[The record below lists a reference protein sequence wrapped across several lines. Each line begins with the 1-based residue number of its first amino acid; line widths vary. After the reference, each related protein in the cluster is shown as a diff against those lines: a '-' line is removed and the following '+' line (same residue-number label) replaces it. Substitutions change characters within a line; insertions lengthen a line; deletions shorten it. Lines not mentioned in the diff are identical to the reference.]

1 MNITVD
7 RPHVA
12 ARLWPLLLLAACNT
26 SHKELLKAPEEQAA
40 LRAMQT
46 RLYDTADEQATMR
59 AVIATLQDLG
69 IVIDDANAA
78 LGIVSGTKFDSARY
92 GGSTVRI
99 QVAVKPHGGKQ
110 MSVRVSAQA
119 GTKTVTDP
127 GAYQEFFVSLSKGM
141 FLTAH
146 EIE

>member
-1 MNITVD
+1 MKI
-7 RPHVA
+7 
-12 ARLWPLLLLAACNT
+12 LLPLLLLAACNT

-40 LRAMQT
+40 LRGMQT
-46 RLYDTADEQATMR
+46 RVYDTTDEPATMR
-59 AVIATLQDLG
+59 AVIATMQDLG
-69 IVIDDANAA
+69 VVIDDANAA
-78 LGIVSGTKFDSARY
+78 LGIVSGTKFDSARF

-99 QVAVKPHGGKQ
+99 QVAVKRHGQKQ

-127 GAYQEFFVSLSKGM
+127 GAYQDFFMSLSKGM

-146 EIE
+146 EIEQETPVPGR